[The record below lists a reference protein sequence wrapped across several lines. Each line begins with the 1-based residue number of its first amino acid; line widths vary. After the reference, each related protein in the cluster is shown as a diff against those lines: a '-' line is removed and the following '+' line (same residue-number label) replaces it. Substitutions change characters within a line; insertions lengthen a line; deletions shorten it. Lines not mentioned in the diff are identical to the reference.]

1 MAVIDEWIAA
11 THKFA
16 TALAT
21 QAHSLASVPP
31 RDVASLRAF
40 GQSLLETVI
49 SGLPLLSPCEVVNVV
64 QKFDVVASKIDSSAA
79 ERLSPVRGLTNQ
91 VMSLTH
97 GGLGPIVWA
106 QERNGLPEL
115 LRDVPL
121 PDRER
126 RVIDNML
133 WTRDMFDGATKALE
147 GVGEEIERQ
156 DGSGERKAKEAARE
170 LEKTAQNPPAKQTFL
185 QRVAAAIGSVFR
197 AVFG

>member
-1 MAVIDEWIAA
+1 MAVVDDWIAA

-16 TALAT
+16 TSVAT
-21 QAHSLASVPP
+21 QAHGLAAAPP
-31 RDVASLRAF
+31 RDVASLRTS

-49 SGLPLLSPCEVVNVV
+49 GGLPLLSACEVVNVV
-64 QKFDVVASKIDSSAA
+64 QKFDLVASKIDPGAG
-79 ERLSPVRGLTNQ
+79 ERLSPVRGLANQ
-91 VMSLTH
+91 VMTLTQ

-106 QERNGLPEL
+106 QERNGLPDL

-126 RVIDNML
+126 RVVDNML

-147 GVGEEIERQ
+147 GVGDEIERQ
-156 DGSGERKAKEAARE
+156 DGSGEQKAKEAARE
-170 LEKTAQNPPAKQTFL
+170 LEKTAQNPPAAPSFI

-197 AVFG
+197 AIFG